1 MRSTILVFLLF
12 ISTVLFLPLSLSQV
26 DDRECPASAAAD
38 LCDLPFEPSEL
49 TNTLP
54 DFAHLGFDE
63 ESLSIPASGSTIV
76 VGPTEDLFILTEE
89 QIIVT
94 MGEPDGDLL
103 FRGIVPGR
111 RINELELPRPESGE
125 TLFIELTMLEV
136 SADELERA
144 GFPAD
149 NPIFA
154 GLNARENVD
163 NVANCLSLQ
172 TRIDELYKDIQ
183 TRNEQISD
191 LRNQPGGFQNR
202 TVQTMILRLQNDN
215 DRANQ
220 VLPTMESQ
228 FEILQCERIPRD
240 EQLRPEAR
248 PTGIESSF
256 QKAFLI
262 IVGEDSPSSFIPD
275 FALEN
280 NNLHLAK
287 DTNLE
292 LALLEPADGYRLLTG
307 SFGTI
312 EYPSVISPGSEFI
325 LRYNNTNLQD
335 FDPSGE
341 SIDFVLETTRKLKIH
356 SQTEDLRLSIEK
368 NGTIASTTLT
378 LPNTQTGYFEM
389 TIPEIGESE
398 NGDSPLQYGLHFF
411 HVHSDFTGI
420 GTLDTYLPV
429 YVAPSSDYNLVGYS
443 LASEEDLRLN
453 LAEYIP
459 VSPELFITGKSND
472 VTTFVSSQVI
482 DIPVAVLTISDN
494 IGPITNYQIEID
506 GDFTTS
512 YSEGKTYVLGNSN
525 SDTFSISNLKIFNF
539 NVDSF
544 NILDNSDKSKTYSNK
559 LGFPND
565 LLIMLDVN
573 TIDISVL
580 DEFEQ
585 PYIDGQIIVEKGTE
599 EFTSDLLDIPR
610 LKLPDGDYKI
620 SHVVNDE
627 IISERDMTIS
637 NSGLIQFTIQ
647 TLLLEDRILTIAIII
662 ESVLIAFFS
671 IRILSKYFK
680 G

>member
-49 TNTLP
+49 TNTMP

-76 VGPTEDLFILTEE
+76 VGPTEDLFIITEQ

-111 RINELELPRPESGE
+111 RINQLELPRPETGE

-136 SADELERA
+136 TAEELERA

-172 TRIDELYKDIQ
+172 NRIEDLRKDIQ
-183 TRNEQISD
+183 TRNQEISD
-191 LRNQPGGFQNR
+191 LRNQPGGFSN
-202 TVQTMILRLQNDN
+202 QTIQRLLIRLNNDN
-215 DRANQ
+215 ALDLDI
-220 VLPTMESQ
+220 LPTLDAQ
-228 FEILQCERIPRD
+228 FEILQCERVPRD
-240 EQLRPEAR
+240 EQQRPEAR
-248 PTGIESSF
+248 PTGVESYF
-256 QKAFLI
+256 QRAFLI
-262 IVGEDSPSSFIPD
+262 IVGEDSPSSFIPN

-280 NNLHLAK
+280 NNLHIEK
-287 DTNLE
+287 TGNLE

-325 LRYNNTNLQD
+325 IRYNNTIQD

-341 SIDFVLETTRKLKIH
+341 SIDFVLETTRKLKIY
-356 SQTEDLRLSIEK
+356 SQIEDLSLSIEK
-368 NGTIASTTLT
+368 NGTISFTTLT
-378 LPNTQTGYFEM
+378 LPDTQTGYFEI

-411 HVHSDFTGI
+411 HVHSDFAGI

-429 YVAPSSDYNLVGYS
+429 YVAPSSDYNLVAYS
-443 LASEEDLRLN
+443 LDSEEDLRLN
-453 LAEYIP
+453 LAEYMP
-459 VSPELFITGKSND
+459 KTPELFIAGKSNG
-472 VTTFVSSQVI
+472 VTTFISSQVI
-482 DIPVAVLTISDN
+482 DIPVAVLSISDN

-512 YSEGKTYVLGNSN
+512 YSDGKTYILGNSK
-525 SDTFSISNLKIFNF
+525 SDTFSISSLAIFNF
-539 NVDSF
+539 NLNSF
-544 NILDNSDKSKTYSNK
+544 NILDNSDRSKTYSNK

-565 LLIMLDVN
+565 LLIILDVN

-580 DEFEQ
+580 DEFNQ
-585 PYIDGQIIVEKGTE
+585 PYIDGQIIVEKGDE
-599 EFTSDLLDIPR
+599 EFTSDLLEIPR

-627 IISERDMTIS
+627 IKSERDMTIS
-637 NSGLIQFTIQ
+637 SSGLIQFTIQ
-647 TLLLEDRILTIAIII
+647 TLLLEDQILTIVIII
-662 ESVLIAFFS
+662 ESIFIAFFS